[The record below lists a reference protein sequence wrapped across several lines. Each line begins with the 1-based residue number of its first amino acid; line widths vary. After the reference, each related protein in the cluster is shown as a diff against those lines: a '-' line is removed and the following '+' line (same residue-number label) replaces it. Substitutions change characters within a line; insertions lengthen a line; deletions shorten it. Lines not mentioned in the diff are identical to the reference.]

1 MKPIFAALAIF
12 FLAGLPVKAQDQEQ
26 KIPTPEE
33 MATKEADRLADLLK
47 LEDWQVFYV
56 DSTLQHDYA
65 ACQDEMKKL
74 QTARVDN
81 VDMYTA
87 IRDRWMEQIDRT
99 YKSFFTDEQWA
110 AYLKSGAAKA
120 QKAREKRK
128 AKVEKAN
135 AAQKRPLPPASPSGK

>member
-12 FLAGLPVKAQDQEQ
+12 FLAGLPGKAQDQEQ

-74 QTARVDN
+74 QAARVDN

-87 IRDRWMEQIDRT
+87 VRDRWMEQIDRT